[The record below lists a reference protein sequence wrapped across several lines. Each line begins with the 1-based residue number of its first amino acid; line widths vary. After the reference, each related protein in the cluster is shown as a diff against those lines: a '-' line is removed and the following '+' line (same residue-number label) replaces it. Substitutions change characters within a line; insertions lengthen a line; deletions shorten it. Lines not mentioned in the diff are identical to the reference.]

1 MYLRMLIAVVGTF
14 DKDVCFTI
22 LSGRVI
28 LTQVGIYGGGIN
40 SVLELALT
48 ERMFPRRAVSGSE
61 GRERRLDVQHA
72 LEHRQTFVC
81 TTLHSVTGQTRFC
94 CQIGVV
100 GKGCDI
106 GGLETVGATPV
117 LIMRLSTG
125 IRIDTEEDAVAINRG
140 IRFLMS
146 DQRRVQTET
155 TLAALLRGRSRYI
168 G

>member
-100 GKGCDI
+100 
-106 GGLETVGATPV
+106 
-117 LIMRLSTG
+117 R
-125 IRIDTEEDAVAINRG
+125 
-140 IRFLMS
+140 
-146 DQRRVQTET
+146 
-155 TLAALLRGRSRYI
+155 
-168 G
+168 